1 MLFGM
6 KRRGAFALGLILS
19 QGGEFGFVLF
29 QQANA
34 AALVSKDATS
44 IFGAII
50 TLSMATTPFLM
61 MLTKRLRADPEPS
74 AEGLEAPQQDG
85 SNAIVVGYGRFG
97 QTVGQMLL
105 AQNIPVTL
113 IDTDVEMIEI
123 SGDFGMKVYYGDGTR
138 LDLLRQAGAAQAEL
152 ILFCQDGDAMDTEML
167 EGVHHAFPKATIFV
181 RAYDRRSI
189 IKMKGAPISGAV
201 REVLE
206 SAVVM
211 ARLAMEAMGVDQQE
225 IDKSEREYRKRDSAR
240 LKAQK
245 ETGDLRA
252 GRDGMFSQDLEAPPF
267 DDAVMAAADEAGAD
281 R

>member
-1 MLFGM
+1 
-6 KRRGAFALGLILS
+6 
-19 QGGEFGFVLF
+19 
-29 QQANA
+29 
-34 AALVSKDATS
+34 
-44 IFGAII
+44 
-50 TLSMATTPFLM
+50 MATTPFLM
-61 MLTKRLRADPEPS
+61 AATRPFREAPVERDEQRESPK
-74 AEGLEAPQQDG
+74 AEGA
-85 SNAIVVGYGRFG
+85 NAIVVGYGRFG
-97 QTVGQMLL
+97 QTVAQMLL
-105 AQNIPVTL
+105 AQDIPVTL

-138 LDLLRQAGAAQAEL
+138 LDLLRQAGAAEAEL

-189 IKMKGAPISGAV
+189 VKMKGAPIAGAV

-211 ARLAMEAMGVDQQE
+211 ARLAMEAVGVDQQE
-225 IDKSEREYRKRDSAR
+225 IDKSEREYRKRDIAR
-240 LKAQK
+240 LKLQK

-252 GRDGMFSQDLEAPPF
+252 GRDGMFSQEAQAAATVA
-267 DDAVMAAADEAGAD
+267 DAAAMEAADEAGAD